1 MQPDLP
7 TNTPTLGCWIGKSQ
21 AFGLIAAKCR
31 SATRPLAGPLF
42 GETKPIRP
50 FRTPTRFTKRTQFR
64 RRRQLLVSLK
74 SATSSQ
80 SPALGQLRRT
90 NPIPPIPHSPP
101 AAPRLTERSQFQA
114 PPGPRSCCGCVLPN
128 EPNPISGHSDA
139 ASPAPAEALPG
150 SLTMSRGP
158 ISSASSALSGFDLP
172 VCLCVSSPSPRR
184 VELAFRNGI
193 PSYQNPHGFPIN
205 RTLA

>member
-7 TNTPTLGCWIGKSQ
+7 TNTSTLGRWIGKSQ

-50 FRTPTRFTKRTQFR
+50 FRTPTRSAKRTQFR
-64 RRRQLLVSLK
+64 LRRQLLVSLK

-90 NPIPPIPHSPP
+90 NPIPPIPPL
-101 AAPRLTERSQFQA
+101 APSGSSLDGTK
-114 PPGPRSCCGCVLPN
+114 
-128 EPNPISGHSDA
+128 PISGPSGPPELLWMRITKRTQSHFRT
-139 ASPAPAEALPG
+139 LGCCQPG
-150 SLTMSRGP
+150 SGRCPPRQPHHEPRPHFLGLLC
-158 ISSASSALSGFDLP
+158 ALRF
-172 VCLCVSSPSPRR
+172 
-184 VELAFRNGI
+184 
-193 PSYQNPHGFPIN
+193 
-205 RTLA
+205 